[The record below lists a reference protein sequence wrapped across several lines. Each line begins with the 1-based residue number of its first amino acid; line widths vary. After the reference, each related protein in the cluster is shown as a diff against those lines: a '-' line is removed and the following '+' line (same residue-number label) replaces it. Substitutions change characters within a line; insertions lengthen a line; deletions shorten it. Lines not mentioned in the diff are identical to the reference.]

1 MDFHLSRSQKEI
13 RNAARAFAKGEFDKD
28 LAIEREKAG
37 AFPEEIRSEAAE
49 LGFIGIHF
57 PETYAGGGLGMFENA
72 LLAEE
77 FCKKDSSLG
86 TALML
91 SGFAAECLL
100 RFGSDDLKNRF
111 IPKIVNG
118 EMLSGAAFTEPESG
132 CDIAAIRATAVK
144 NGDDWI
150 INGKKSFV
158 LNGGKAGFYVVL
170 CRTNNEIDALKGIS
184 MILVEAD
191 RDGVSAVNRR
201 NKLGLRMTPTA
212 DLHLENVRVPAENLI
227 GKEGNGM
234 KQALAFCEDARLL
247 TAAMALGT
255 ARGAFDRALGYVKQR
270 TQFGRKIAQ
279 FQVTRHKL
287 ADMAAAI
294 EQAGF
299 ITYGAAKSRDL
310 GKTDAGLAAMARMSA
325 CRAALSVSG
334 EAVQLLGGYG
344 YMTEYEVERFHRD
357 AKALEILGEN
367 TGFLKD
373 TIAETVIGKIR

>member
-1 MDFHLSRSQKEI
+1 MDFQLSKSQKEI
-13 RNAARAFAKGEFDKD
+13 RKAARAFAKGEFYKD
-28 LAIEREKAG
+28 LAIEGEKAG
-37 AFPEEIRSEAAE
+37 AFPEEIRYEAAE

-57 PETYAGGGLGMFENA
+57 PETYTGGGLGMFENA

-91 SGFAAECLL
+91 SGFAAECVL

-118 EMLSGAAFTEPESG
+118 KMLSGAAFTEPESG

-144 NGDDWI
+144 DGDEWI

-170 CRTNNEIDALKGIS
+170 CRTDKERDASKGIS

-191 RDGVSAVNRR
+191 RDGVSAVNGR
-201 NKLGLRMTPTA
+201 NKLGLRMTPTS
-212 DLHLENVRVPAENLI
+212 DLNLENVRAPAANLI
-227 GKEGNGM
+227 GKEGQGIR
-234 KQALAFCEDARLL
+234 QALLFYDDARLL

-270 TQFGRKIAQ
+270 AQFGRKIAQ

-299 ITYGAAKSRDL
+299 ITYGAAKNRDL
-310 GKTDAGLAAMARMSA
+310 GKIDAGLAAMTRMSA

-357 AKALEILGEN
+357 AKALELLGEN